1 MDTKKDILAEL
12 DLADLFEKRAEAAK
26 EQKEAA
32 KRLEGARAGHLL
44 RFWLGGC
51 AMALA
56 AIWLR
61 QVFPGHD
68 PIGMFLLSAC
78 VIFWIGMSISAFLPT
93 ESVRRRQ
100 DEEKAASKRVKDI
113 DGKIAFCHQVLEEA
127 KKVKVRRY
135 AEAWVT
141 KEMS

>member
-1 MDTKKDILAEL
+1 
-12 DLADLFEKRAEAAK
+12 
-26 EQKEAA
+26 
-32 KRLEGARAGHLL
+32 
-44 RFWLGGC
+44 
-51 AMALA
+51 
-56 AIWLR
+56 
-61 QVFPGHD
+61 
-68 PIGMFLLSAC
+68 
-78 VIFWIGMSISAFLPT
+78 MSISAFLPT